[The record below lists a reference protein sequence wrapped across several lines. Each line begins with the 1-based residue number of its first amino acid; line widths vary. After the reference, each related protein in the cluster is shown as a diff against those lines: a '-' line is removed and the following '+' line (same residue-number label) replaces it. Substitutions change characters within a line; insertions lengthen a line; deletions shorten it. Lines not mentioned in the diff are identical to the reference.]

1 MEELSIEKEDQI
13 VEILQ
18 LQRSS
23 VNRLRNS
30 SAAERIQKLKLLKA
44 YILSHQEEICQA
56 MFDDFRK
63 PASEVLIAEIFAI
76 KHEINHTITSLKS
89 WMAPQK
95 ATTPLFLMGTNA
107 HIQKESKG
115 TTLIIS
121 PWNYPLNLSICPLVL
136 AIAAGNAVV
145 VKPSELTPHVSA
157 FIKKMLI
164 SLFDKSEVYVFEGE
178 ANVATFLLQQKFD
191 HIFFTGSPMIG
202 KRVMEAASRHLTSV
216 TLELGG
222 KSPAI
227 IDESC
232 DLEAAAKK
240 IVWGKFFNN
249 GQTCIAPDY
258 LFVQESVYL
267 RFLELLRESIQVSFG
282 KNNKEIQASKDYC
295 RIVNQRHFKRLM
307 LLLED
312 AISKGAQVFTGG
324 EADEVD
330 SFISP
335 TIITNLT
342 NDMQLMEDE
351 IFGPILPV
359 LSYKSLEDVVN
370 QINSKEKPL
379 SLYIFSKNNEFQDY
393 VLTNTSSGTAVVN
406 DCLIQFGHPSLPFGG
421 VNHSGIGKTTG
432 YFGFLEFSNQKA
444 VLVQKTNLLKMIY
457 PPYTNRVKWLIEKM
471 VKWF

>member
-1 MEELSIEKEDQI
+1 MEELSIDKEDQI

-18 LQRSS
+18 LQKAS
-23 VNRLRNS
+23 VNKLRNS
-30 SAAERIQKLKLLKA
+30 TVAERIQKLNLLKD
-44 YILSHQEEICQA
+44 YILSHQEEICKA
-56 MFDDFRK
+56 MYDDFRK

-76 KHEINHTITSLKS
+76 KHEINHTISSLKS
-89 WMAPQK
+89 WMSPQK
-95 ATTPLFLMGTNA
+95 VATPLFLMGTSA
-107 HIQKESKG
+107 YIQKESKG

-136 AIAAGNAVV
+136 SIAAGNAAV

-157 FIKKMLI
+157 FIKKMLTN
-164 SLFDKSEVYVFEGE
+164 LFDKSEVYVFEGE
-178 ANVATFLLQQKFD
+178 ANVATFLLHQKFD

-202 KRVMEAASRHLTSV
+202 KKVMEAASKHLTSV

-227 IDESC
+227 IDETF

-258 LFVQESVYL
+258 LFVHESIYL
-267 RFLELLRESIQVSFG
+267 RFLEKLREAIQVSFG
-282 KNNKEIQASKDYC
+282 KNAQEIQASKDYC
-295 RIVNQRHFKRLM
+295 RVVNQRHYKRLM
-307 LLLED
+307 QLLED
-312 AISKGAQVFTGG
+312 AIGKGAQVFEGG
-324 EADEVD
+324 ETDEVD
-330 SFISP
+330 LFISP
-335 TIITNLT
+335 TVITNLT
-342 NDMQLMEDE
+342 NEMQIMEDE
-351 IFGPILPV
+351 IFGPLLPV
-359 LSYKSLEDVVN
+359 LSYKSEEELVN
-370 QINSKEKPL
+370 QINAKEKPL
-379 SLYIFSKNNEFQDY
+379 SLYIFSTNNEFQEY
-393 VLTNTSSGTAVVN
+393 VLSNTSSGTAVVN

-457 PPYTNRVKWLIEKM
+457 PPYSTKVKWIIEKM